1 MTSHYTPDRS
11 APPPAAAPRA
21 FRFPDFVR
29 RRLAGGPTLY
39 AARRPGSALAR
50 IALLFPAGGQHDR
63 PSESGLATFTGA
75 LLDEGTRRLS
85 APEIAA
91 RIERLGAQLA
101 TGADWDSGYLSI
113 ELLSRD
119 LEEGLALALEVAAEP
134 SFPTEE
140 IERQRRQRLAELLRL
155 SSEPGFQAQEK
166 LVRALYGERHPY
178 GTPLLG
184 TAESLAAF
192 DRDAVTR
199 FYRRH
204 YTPAGAFAV
213 TAGDVDPEAIAAAL
227 ERVLGAAEN
236 RAEAPPA
243 PDLEPPPAAGVRVHL
258 VDRPAAPQT
267 QILLGHPGIPRTD
280 PDYIAL
286 SVVTTL
292 LGGKFTSRIN
302 LNLRERHGYT
312 YGASCALGGRLGPA
326 PLTVSAAV
334 GNPVA
339 GAAIREVLGEL
350 RRIRDE
356 PVGEAELD
364 ETRDYL
370 IGVFPYTLQTVSGLA
385 GRLETLAVYG
395 LPDDY
400 YAGYAERLRAI
411 GPAQVAEAARRH
423 LRPDDLAVV
432 VVGPAAE
439 LAPQLEG
446 LGELTLHRPDRPER
460 PAALTP
466 AAG

>member
-1 MTSHYTPDRS
+1 
-11 APPPAAAPRA
+11 
-21 FRFPDFVR
+21 
-29 RRLAGGPTLY
+29 
-39 AARRPGSALAR
+39 
-50 IALLFPAGGQHDR
+50 
-63 PSESGLATFTGA
+63 
-75 LLDEGTRRLS
+75 
-85 APEIAA
+85 
-91 RIERLGAQLA
+91 
-101 TGADWDSGYLSI
+101 
-113 ELLSRD
+113 
-119 LEEGLALALEVAAEP
+119 LALALEIAAEP
-134 SFPTEE
+134 SFPLEE

-155 SSEPGFQAQEK
+155 RAEPGFQAQEK
-166 LVRALYGERHPY
+166 LVRALYGDRHPY

-184 TAESLAAF
+184 TADSLAAV
-192 DRDAVTR
+192 DREAVTG

-204 YTPAGAFAV
+204 YRPAGAYAV

-227 ERVLGAAEN
+227 ESVLGGAAEA
-236 RAEAPPA
+236 RGEAPQA

-258 VDRPAAPQT
+258 VDRPAAAQT
-267 QILLGHPGIPRTD
+267 QILLGQPGIPRTH
-280 PDYIAL
+280 PDFVAL

-312 YGASCALGGRLGPA
+312 YGASCSLGGRLGPA

-334 GNPVA
+334 ANPVA
-339 GAAIREVLGEL
+339 GAAIREVLAEL
-350 RRIRDE
+350 RRIREE

-411 GPAQVAEAARRH
+411 GPDRIAEVAQRH

-432 VVGPAAE
+432 AVGPAAE
-439 LAPQLEG
+439 LGPQLEG
-446 LGELTLHRPDRPER
+446 IGEVV
-460 PAALTP
+460 
-466 AAG
+466 AGG